1 MIAAGGP
8 QVAVNLIGDDP
19 AGWVERAGP
28 AQRASCLDVGGR
40 RARSTS
46 AGTDTPMYSAHAPA
60 ARLAPDGQTLSSV
73 MRYLAPDDATSA
85 DDNRAALET
94 HAALAGLPPASE
106 RTLDRFLAACT
117 ATGTPQVGVDRPTGL
132 ELAERGI
139 YAAGDW
145 VGRPLLADAS
155 LVSGATAG
163 AAAAER
169 AMVA

>member
-1 MIAAGGP
+1 
-8 QVAVNLIGDDP
+8 
-19 AGWVERAGP
+19 
-28 AQRASCLDVGGR
+28 
-40 RARSTS
+40 
-46 AGTDTPMYSAHAPA
+46 
-60 ARLAPDGQTLSSV
+60 
-73 MRYLAPDDATSA
+73 
-85 DDNRAALET
+85 DNRAALET

-117 ATGTPQVGVDRPTGL
+117 VTWGTPQVGVDRPTGL

-139 YAAGDW
+139 FAAGDW

-169 AMVA
+169 AMVAV